1 MNANWFLALLV
12 GVFTACSASQAYS
25 YNFVPKDEEFHQ
37 WPGHCQA
44 KYVWTNI
51 GSSSKWVSVVGE
63 AQRAELRVWE
73 GAGIAGLHHYCA
85 GTTLL
90 QRARFVGDA
99 EQRKSIL
106 RAARSETEFTYSRSN
121 RTSPLFLYVAIQMAT
136 IVSELGDAPGAI
148 SMLQEVL
155 KEQPQ
160 AEILYSAI
168 AVSQM
173 KLNRSREA
181 KETLLQGVKVLE
193 RESAEVYYN
202 LGLVSLELGEVDSAA
217 DYASRA
223 YELGFP
229 LPGLRN
235 RLQKLGKFE

>member
-1 MNANWFLALLV
+1 MSANWFLALLV
-12 GVFTACSASQAYS
+12 GVIGACSASQAYS
-25 YNFVPKDEEFHQ
+25 YNFVPKDEEFQQ

-44 KYVWTNI
+44 KYVWTSI
-51 GSSSKWVSVVGE
+51 GSSSKWVSFVGE
-63 AQRAELRVWE
+63 TQRAELRVWE
-73 GAGIAGLHHYCA
+73 GAGIRGLHHYCA

-99 EQRKSIL
+99 ERRQSIL
-106 RAARSETEFTYSRSN
+106 GAARSETEFTYSRSN
-121 RTSPLFLYVAIQMAT
+121 RTSPLFVYVAIQLAT
-136 IVSELGDAPGAI
+136 ILSEQGDTAGAI
-148 SMLQEVL
+148 SMLQDVL
-155 KEQPQ
+155 KDQPQ

-168 AVSQM
+168 AVSQL

-181 KETLLQGVKVLE
+181 KETLLRGAEVLE
-193 RESAEVYYN
+193 RESAEIYYN

-235 RLQKLGKFE
+235 RLQKLGKFQ